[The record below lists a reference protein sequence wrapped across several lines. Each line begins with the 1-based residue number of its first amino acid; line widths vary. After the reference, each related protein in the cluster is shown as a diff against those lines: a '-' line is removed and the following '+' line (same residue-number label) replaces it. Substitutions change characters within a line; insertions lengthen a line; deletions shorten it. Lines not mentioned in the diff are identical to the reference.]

1 MFDNLFICFIVLS
14 SILEDFLMHR
24 DERRVIEVEVILLEF
39 GLDSIEDIAVLDKG
53 EILFE

>member
-24 DERRVIEVEVILLEF
+24 DERRVIEVEVILFQF
-39 GLDSIEDIAVLDKG
+39 GLDSIQNIAVLDKG
-53 EILFE
+53 EILLE